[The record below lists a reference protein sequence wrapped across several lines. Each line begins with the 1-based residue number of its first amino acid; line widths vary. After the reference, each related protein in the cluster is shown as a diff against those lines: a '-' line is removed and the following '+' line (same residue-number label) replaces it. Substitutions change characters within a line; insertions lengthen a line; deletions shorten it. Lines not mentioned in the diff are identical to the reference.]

1 MDPPPPELA
10 GAGPGLLRHQLILFA
25 ACLAVSALLAL
36 ALRRQR
42 AGNWRL
48 RAALRRLA
56 ARAAEA
62 AARRGGR
69 GAAAAVRKPEHR
81 QQPRSCLLMTCWIGK
96 CRLLS
101 KGLFPLSVDR
111 AL

>member
-1 MDPPPPELA
+1 MTQFRLTA
-10 GAGPGLLRHQLILFA
+10 IFA

-69 GAAAAVRKPEHR
+69 GGPAGRGPAGVRHQER
-81 QQPRSCLLMTCWIGK
+81 GGGRRGC
-96 CRLLS
+96 
-101 KGLFPLSVDR
+101 
-111 AL
+111 